1 MRFKDIKQFPNIHYR
16 VNISLDYVPEKIKNW
31 TEKDFGAKLQI
42 NPDFQRG
49 NIWKENQ
56 QIKYIEYLLKNPTS
70 GKEIY
75 FNHPNWMGSWEGNF
89 VLVDGLQR
97 LTAVLKFLNNE
108 IKVYDTYYKDYED
121 RLFNSIDLVFN
132 IATLKTRKEV
142 LQWYLDFNTGGTI
155 HSKEE
160 IAKVKRLLVKERIK
174 NEKENIH

>member
-1 MRFKDIKQFPNIHYR
+1 MKFRDIKQFPNIHYR
-16 VNISLDYVPEKIKNW
+16 INVTCNYMLEKINDW
-31 TEKDFGAKLQI
+31 TEKKFGCNLQL

-49 NIWKENQ
+49 HVWSEKQ
-56 QIKYIEYLLKNPTS
+56 QIEYVEYLLKNPTT

-75 FNHPNWMGSWEGNF
+75 FNHPNWQGSYIGDF

-97 LTAVLKFLNNE
+97 VTSVMKFLNNE
-108 IKVYDTYYKDYED
+108 LKAYSNFRKDFTDKMPMDFE
-121 RLFNSIDLVFN
+121 LIFN

-160 IAKVKRLLVKERIK
+160 IKKVKKLLDKEALK
-174 NEKENIH
+174 